1 MWPPLLLLALL
12 GLALGLVINILADN
26 LPPDADDLRHPP
38 RRPRCRACGQP
49 HRPLYWLAL
58 AGWLLARGRCELCGA
73 RRPLRPVLVELAA
86 ALLTP
91 ALWLWTVA
99 SGGDGPPLDLALR
112 FLAALILA
120 HSLLLITVID
130 IEHRLI
136 LWVVIWPTAL
146 ALIALAAVRSLSAWT
161 GLGPPLTGNGL
172 VKTLAGGLAGYGLT
186 LGVFLLAELYTRV
199 MQAVRGRPLEEV
211 AFGGGD
217 VNLAGVVGLAVGWPG
232 VLLSLTIAI
241 LAGGLFSLVFIV
253 AQLLRR
259 RYTPHSAF
267 PYGPFLVLGA
277 SLIYFFGRNLAAVY
291 LAGQ

>member
-1 MWPPLLLLALL
+1 MWVLLPLLALI
-12 GLALGLVINILADN
+12 GLTLGLVINVLADN
-26 LPPDADDLRHPP
+26 LPPDADDIRHPP
-38 RRPRCRACGQP
+38 RRPRCRHCGQP
-49 HRPLYWLAL
+49 HRPAHWLGL
-58 AGWLLARGRCELCGA
+58 AGWLLARGRCEHCGG
-73 RRPLRPVLVELAA
+73 RRLLRPVVVELAA
-86 ALLTP
+86 AVITP

-99 SGGDGPPLDLALR
+99 TSGEAPPLDLALR
-112 FLAALILA
+112 FLSALVLA
-120 HSLLLITVID
+120 YSLLLITVID

-136 LWVVIWPTAL
+136 LWIVIWPTAL
-146 ALIALAAVRSLSAWT
+146 ALIALAALRSLSGWIA
-161 GLGPPLTGNGL
+161 LGPPLTGNGL

-241 LAGGLFSLVFIV
+241 LAGGMFSLAFIV
-253 AQLLRR
+253 VQLLRR

-277 SLIYFFGRNLAAVY
+277 SVIYFFGRELEAAY